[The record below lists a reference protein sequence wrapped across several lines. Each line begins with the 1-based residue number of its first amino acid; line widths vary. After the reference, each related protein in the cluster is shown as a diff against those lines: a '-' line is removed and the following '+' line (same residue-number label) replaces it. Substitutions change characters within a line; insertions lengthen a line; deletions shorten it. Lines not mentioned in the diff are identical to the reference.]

1 MSPASEPVERLSGP
15 LSEPSGY
22 GELLAGSLGL
32 PVLVIVAAVALVWV
46 VRRLSDPTLPG
57 GKRGRQ
63 RWMEVLARLPLEPR
77 RSLYVVRISERTL
90 LLGTSEMGLTLLREL
105 GPQDLPAADAAKD
118 PSFSSLVAQAT
129 SRLRAVRARGEGPAE
144 GEGAGGAADRGAD
157 ASAEVG
163 ADAGE
168 PGSARGASEA
178 R

>member
-15 LSEPSGY
+15 LSEPLSEPSGY

-32 PVLVIVAAVALVWV
+32 LVLVIVAAVALVWV

-90 LLGTSEMGLTLLREL
+90 LLGTSEMGLTLLSEL

-118 PSFSSLVAQAT
+118 SSFSALVAQAT
-129 SRLRAVRARGEGPAE
+129 SRLRAVRGRGEGAAE
-144 GEGAGGAADRGAD
+144 GEGAGGAAGSGA
-157 ASAEVG
+157 G
-163 ADAGE
+163 AGAGE

>member
-32 PVLVIVAAVALVWV
+32 LVLVIVAAVALVWV

-129 SRLRAVRARGEGPAE
+129 SRLRAVGAR
-144 GEGAGGAADRGAD
+144 GEGAGGAADRGAA